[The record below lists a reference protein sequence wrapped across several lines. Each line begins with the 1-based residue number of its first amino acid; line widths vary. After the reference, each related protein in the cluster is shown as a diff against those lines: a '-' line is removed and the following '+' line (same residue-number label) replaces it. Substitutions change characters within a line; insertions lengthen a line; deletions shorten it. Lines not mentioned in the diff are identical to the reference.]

1 MDIDKPTLG
10 EMVVR
15 KHERMKANRVNWDSH
30 WDEVADYVIP
40 RKDDVFGSRT
50 KGEKKHNKLFTSIS
64 VHANEELASA
74 LHGMLTNPSTVWFG
88 LSTGNDELDQNKD
101 IKDWLQDTTKRMI
114 SVLNASN
121 FQTEV
126 HQNYLDLGA
135 FGTTILRVEE
145 DKDMVARFQARP
157 IYEAY
162 IDESYKGIVD
172 TVSYEY
178 KKSLR
183 VLRQE
188 FGMEMFEQDHEMM
201 KDLIND
207 PQKEETVIHL
217 VMPREDFALYKLDES
232 NRPFMSVHV
241 LKRNMKVLKQ
251 SGFFESPYIVPRWTK
266 ISGEIYGRSP
276 GMKALSDIKMVNA
289 MKKAVI
295 QGAQKVVDPP
305 LQAPDDGVLLPLK
318 TAPGKINYYRAGSKD
333 RIEPLITG
341 SRPDLGE
348 DIINNVKEDIRK
360 AFFIDQLQIRQA
372 DRMTATEVMQR
383 REEQLRMLGPILG
396 RQHFEFLKPLVD
408 RLFGIM
414 SRKKLFKPAPAELQG
429 KDLEVKYTSQIA
441 RVQETSDADNVT
453 RVFGLLSPIA
463 SAKPEV
469 LDNFDADYMARHLS
483 HKFGLPAGYMTGE
496 QEVEQKRTAMA
507 EQLGQQA
514 ETQQLNGELDALG
527 KLTNL

>member
-1 MDIDKPTLG
+1 MDMEKPSLG

-15 KHERMKANRVNWDSH
+15 KHERMKSNRVNWDNH
-30 WDEVADYVIP
+30 WDEVAEYVIP
-40 RKDDVFGSRT
+40 RKDDVYGSRT
-50 KGEKKHNKLFTSIS
+50 KGEKKHNELFTSVS
-64 VHANEELASA
+64 VHANEELAAA
-74 LHGMLTNPSTVWFG
+74 LHGMLTNPSSMWFG
-88 LSTGNDELDQNKD
+88 LSTGNKDLDQQKD
-101 IKDWLQDTTKRMI
+101 IKEWLQDTTARMI
-114 SVLNASN
+114 SALNQSN
-121 FQTEV
+121 FQTEI
-126 HQNYLDLGA
+126 HQNYLDLGS

-145 DKDMVARFQARP
+145 DDDMIVRFQARP

-162 IDESYKGIVD
+162 IDENYKGMID

-183 VLRQE
+183 MLRQE
-188 FGMEMFEQDHEMM
+188 FGIEMFEEDHDMM
-201 KDLIND
+201 KDLMND
-207 PQKEETVIHL
+207 PQKEECVIHL
-217 VMPREDFALYKLDES
+217 VMPREDFALYKLNES
-232 NRPFMSVHV
+232 NRPYMSVHV

-276 GMKALSDIKMVNA
+276 AMKALSDIKMVNA

-341 SRPDLGE
+341 SRPDIGE
-348 DIINNVKEDIRK
+348 EIINNVKEEIRK
-360 AFFIDQLQIRQA
+360 AFFIDQLQIRMA

-383 REEQLRMLGPILG
+383 REEQLRMLGPMLG
-396 RQHFEFLKPLVD
+396 RQQFEFLKPLVD
-408 RLFGIM
+408 RVFGVM
-414 SRKKLFKPAPAELQG
+414 SRKNLFKPAPAEIQDM
-429 KDLEVKYTSQIA
+429 DLEVKYTSAIA

-453 RVFGLLSPIA
+453 RVFGLISPLA
-463 SAKPEV
+463 SAKPEI
-469 LDNFDADYMARHLS
+469 LDNFDGDAFVRHLS
-483 HKFGLPAGYMTGE
+483 HKFYLPAQYMKDE
-496 QEVEQKRTAMA
+496 QAVAEKRQAMA
-507 EQLGQQA
+507 EEMAAQA
-514 ETQQLNGELDALG
+514 GTQQLNGELDALG